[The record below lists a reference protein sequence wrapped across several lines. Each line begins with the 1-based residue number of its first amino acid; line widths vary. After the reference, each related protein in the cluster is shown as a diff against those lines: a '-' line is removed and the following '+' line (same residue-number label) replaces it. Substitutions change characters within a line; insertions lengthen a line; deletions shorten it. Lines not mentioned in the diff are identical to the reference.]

1 MVKWLLE
8 EEMPII
14 AGPTVPAHTGG
25 GFGVKHTMG
34 TMAVLVQR
42 LELFLRG
49 VKVINNGRLFGKA
62 NLIVYAFATD
72 GRWDPRSGLSLLS
85 SNPLPF
91 PKVKDGAELSIDP
104 DQGVLVYDGTPTY
117 FLNLQIVAVKDTA
130 NARAF
135 AQALKD
141 RLTPEKIGETAAMVA
156 GSGMAT
162 GAALAGGGPIA
173 ALLAAGISADNA
185 EKIRGV
191 VTSLVGAAVD
201 YVAKQGN
208 PLIGVYYG
216 SLTQSGPTGGEPWGV
231 GLHPKAYPNAMIDCM
246 GAIHVAYEVKKV

>member
-14 AGPTVPAHTGG
+14 AGPTVPARTGR

-34 TMAVLVQR
+34 TMAVLIQR

-72 GRWDPRSGLSLLS
+72 GSWDPRSGLSLLS

-141 RLTPEKIGETAAMVA
+141 RLTPEKIG
-156 GSGMAT
+156 
-162 GAALAGGGPIA
+162 AGGGPIA